1 MKKITFTC
9 ILSAPALSLYA
20 QSGAESLTG
29 ALFGN
34 GKLLYWG
41 LGTACIIALLLAF
54 GLLIYRHRFRAMQ
67 ARQLNGEKQLI
78 ATQAVLDGETAERS
92 RLARD
97 LHDGVGGM
105 LSAVKLNLNEIRNS
119 AAPGNAEQTRF
130 GDTLKI
136 LDQSIV
142 ELRRIAHQVMP
153 ETLMRYG
160 LKTSVEDFCHTVP
173 NAHFQYFGSED
184 RLDYRL
190 EVLLYRCACEL
201 VNNAVK
207 YADAAD
213 IHIQLMIEDGL
224 ASLTVHDN
232 GVGFDPLK
240 DTIGTGLRNMRT
252 KVLAYNGNMYI
263 KSVPGKDTE
272 VSIEI
277 ENTNRMGV

>member
-1 MKKITFTC
+1 MKKITFTF
-9 ILSAPALSLYA
+9 ILSLTAVFIYA
-20 QSGAESLTG
+20 QTGMVSLISA
-29 ALFGN
+29 ALEN

-41 LGTACIIALLLAF
+41 LGTACIVALALACGLIA
-54 GLLIYRHRFRAMQ
+54 GRRRFKAMKIKQ
-67 ARQLNGEKQLI
+67 MNGEKQLI

-97 LHDGVGGM
+97 LYDGIGGM
-105 LSAVKLNLNEIRNS
+105 LSVLKLNLNEIKNALAS
-119 AAPGNAEQTRF
+119 GNTGVTRF
-130 GDTLKI
+130 NDMMKV

-153 ETLMRYG
+153 ESLMRYG

-173 NAHFQYFGSED
+173 SAHFQYFGNED

-190 EVLLYRCACEL
+190 EVLLYRCTYEL

-207 YADAAD
+207 YANAKE
-213 IHIQLMIEDGL
+213 IHVQLMIEDGL

-232 GVGFDPLK
+232 GVGFDPLR
-240 DTIGTGLRNMRT
+240 DTIGTGLKNMRT
-252 KVLAYNGNMYI
+252 KVSAYNGNMYI
-263 KSVPGKDTE
+263 KSIPGEETE
-272 VSIEI
+272 ISIEI